1 MPKRPTLGFA
11 ATIHSGSEVVPT
23 QVETEKSQVSDSSQ
37 AVRKISIASG
47 DISFKA
53 RQVMKSRVRG
63 DIRTLIA

>member
-1 MPKRPTLGFA
+1 MD
-11 ATIHSGSEVVPT
+11 
-23 QVETEKSQVSDSSQ
+23 TEKSQVSDSSQ